1 MAGRIAKTFEA
12 LRRDN
17 RSGFIA
23 YVTAG
28 DPSPGDLPEILAA
41 LDAARVDI
49 IELGI
54 PFSDPL
60 ADGPTIQAASG
71 RALAAGM
78 TVPKVIEA
86 VRAFRRTSGTPVV
99 FFTYLNPV
107 HAFGFGRFAAA
118 AAEAGADG
126 LLVLD
131 LPPEEAA
138 HHGEF
143 VTDGGLDPIR
153 LVAPTTSLARMAAI
167 CRGARGFIYYVSREG
182 VTGEQNELA
191 AGIGPQVAALRRVT
205 DLPIAVGFGISTP
218 QQAAEVARDADAVVV
233 GSAIVRRIAAH
244 GAAAGLGRAVGKFVA
259 PLVEAAHTARD
270 TG

>member
-1 MAGRIAKTFEA
+1 MAGRIATTFDA
-12 LRRDN
+12 LRRAN
-17 RSGFIA
+17 RGGFVA

-28 DPSPGDLPEILAA
+28 DPTPGHLPEILGA
-41 LDAARVDI
+41 LDAARVDL

-78 TVPKVIEA
+78 TVEKVIGA
-86 VRAFRRTSGTPVV
+86 VRAFRRTSQTPVV
-99 FFTYLNPV
+99 LFTYLNPI
-107 HAFGFGRFAAA
+107 HAFGFARFVAEAE
-118 AAEAGADG
+118 EAGADG

-138 HHGEF
+138 HSGEF
-143 VTDGGLDPIR
+143 AMDGRLDPIR
-153 LVAPTTSLARMAAI
+153 LVAPTTSPARMAAI

-182 VTGEQNELA
+182 VTGEQTELA
-191 AGIGPQVAALRRVT
+191 SGIASQVEALRRVT

-218 QQAAEVARDADAVVV
+218 QQAAEVAAHADAAVV
-233 GSAIVRRIAAH
+233 GSAIVRRIAGH
-244 GAAAGLGRAVGKFVA
+244 GAAAGLGRAVGEFVG
-259 PLVEAAHTARD
+259 PLVRAAHTAREPR
-270 TG
+270 